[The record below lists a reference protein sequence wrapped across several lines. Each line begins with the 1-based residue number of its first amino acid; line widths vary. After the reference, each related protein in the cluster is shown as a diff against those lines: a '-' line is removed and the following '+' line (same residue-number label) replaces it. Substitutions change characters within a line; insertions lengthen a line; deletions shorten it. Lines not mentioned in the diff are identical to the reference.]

1 MWMLEKVIE
10 HGSAKRCKRERS
22 WKSKFSYSP
31 KKTNYLKGYEKLI
44 IDRVQYYLVMLDI
57 IVIELKNSLVWNNCK
72 IIY

>member
-10 HGSAKRCKRERS
+10 HGSAKRCRRERS

-57 IVIELKNSLVWNNCK
+57 IIIELKNSLV
-72 IIY
+72 